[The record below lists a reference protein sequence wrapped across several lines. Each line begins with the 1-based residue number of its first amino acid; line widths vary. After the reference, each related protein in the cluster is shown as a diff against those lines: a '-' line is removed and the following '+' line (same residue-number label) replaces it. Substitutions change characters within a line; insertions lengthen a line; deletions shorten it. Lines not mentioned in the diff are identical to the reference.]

1 MRAATVAD
9 FESAIKTI
17 DTKSLRMFMRRML
30 EMTMQTGGYK
40 ENFGHATDRFVESCR
55 NIANDPSSGRLG
67 KLIKSLFA
75 NSKLSH
81 LVESPVANAGD

>member
-9 FESAIKTI
+9 FETAIKTI

-30 EMTMQTGGYK
+30 EMTIQVGGYK
-40 ENFGHATDRFVESCR
+40 DNFGHATDRFVTACK
-55 NIANDPSSGRLG
+55 NIAIDPNSGRLG

-75 NSKLSH
+75 NSKISH
-81 LVESPVANAGD
+81 LVE